1 MSDCKLFL
9 DFWVLCN
16 EICEFDTFIRAN
28 FGIQV
33 WLDHITCARP
43 PWHCIFIPIL
53 DLIRIVPLNSAK
65 VDCDLLKFKENL
77 LALCG
82 FKLGYLLL
90 VGILKLVQSYFG
102 SLQVRV
108 EASGVLESVVLV
120 VQVYHFFCGSVVL
133 VVQVYHFFCGS
144 VVLVVQVYHLFCGKV
159 IRFIDTCFHRNC
171 AKTSLCKCFL
181 KLRDLASK
189 RRHLQELIYCRP
201 CCGVKLSAKIDSVLQ
216 LSAVLVWDWYDVSFI
231 DLLRQCKLVRCS
243 ERGSFQTQ
251 LWQDDA
257 KGPDVTL
264 QGVGLT
270 SD

>member
-1 MSDCKLFL
+1 MIDCKLFL
-9 DFWVLCN
+9 DFLVICY
-16 EICEFDTFIRAN
+16 EICEFDTFLSAN

-33 WLDHITCARP
+33 WLDHVTCARP

-53 DLIRIVPLNSAK
+53 DLIRIVLFNSAK
-65 VDCDLLKFKENL
+65 VECDLLKFKENL

-90 VGILKLVQSYFG
+90 VVNLKLAQSCFG

-120 VQVYHFFCGSVVL
+120 VQVYH
-133 VVQVYHFFCGS
+133 
-144 VVLVVQVYHLFCGKV
+144 LFCGKDL
-159 IRFIDTCFHRNC
+159 RLIDTWIHRNC
-171 AKTSLCKCFL
+171 ASKCFL
-181 KLRDLASK
+181 KPRDLASK
-189 RRHLQELIYCRP
+189 KRHLQELTCCRP
-201 CCGVKLSAKIDSVLQ
+201 CCGVKLCAKIDNVLQ

-231 DLLRQCKLVRCS
+231 DLLHEWKTVRCS